1 MVRHH
6 LHYFRLVVKF
16 YPSPYLSMGRGT
28 MNEKKEVDK
37 NSLDYVLFGD
47 PENSEPFM
55 ILLGSIGWF
64 VIICIIFGCC

>member
-1 MVRHH
+1 
-6 LHYFRLVVKF
+6 
-16 YPSPYLSMGRGT
+16 MGRGT

-55 ILLGSIGWF
+55 FLLGSIGWF